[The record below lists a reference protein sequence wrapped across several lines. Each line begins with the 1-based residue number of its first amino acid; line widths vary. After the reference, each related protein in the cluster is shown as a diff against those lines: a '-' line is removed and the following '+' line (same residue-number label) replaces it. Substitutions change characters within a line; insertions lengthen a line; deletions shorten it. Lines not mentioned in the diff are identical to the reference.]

1 MVSVG
6 ILRNN
11 SLEFLKLTRKSHPA
25 ESPDLF
31 CIKYLFSY
39 SFNTWMNTYSFN
51 TFNLFYVFTKISN
64 NLIVFP
70 QNVSLQ
76 RFKVISPVIL
86 SNFDLEFHA

>member
-1 MVSVG
+1 
-6 ILRNN
+6 
-11 SLEFLKLTRKSHPA
+11 
-25 ESPDLF
+25 
-31 CIKYLFSY
+31 
-39 SFNTWMNTYSFN
+39 MNTYSFN